1 MLSSQS
7 YPTTNYLYPS
17 RFLIPDYRN
26 LTSRI
31 QIQSPSKS
39 ARIFISHSRSTSNDE
54 PNSVNR
60 SPFIRNKPETI
71 SRWPLLCGNSSNAL
85 SADGSDDNKR
95 SFREWVEVIGE
106 AVSTAF
112 PVWVALGCLLGLVKP
127 SSFSWVQPKWTVMGI
142 TLTMLGMGMTLTFD
156 DLRSALAMPKEL
168 LSGFLLQYSIM
179 PLSGFFVSKL
189 LNLPSHYAAG
199 LILVG
204 CCPGGTASN
213 IVTYIARGNV
223 ALSVLM
229 TAASTLSAVVGAF
242 LNQYFQ
248 RLVKVVSPVMPPIA
262 VATVAVL
269 CGNAIA
275 QSSSAILTSGLQVV
289 LATTLLHS
297 SGFFFGYFLA
307 RMLGIDVSSSRTI
320 SIEVGMQNSVLGVV
334 LATQHFGNP
343 LTAVPCA
350 VSSVC
355 HSIFGSALAGV
366 WRRSQFC
373 VVSVLAIVF
382 FNSVISSNQE
392 QFSAIGDP
400 GMRRDG
406 LRIAIE
412 AWNQCNEVGEEAPE
426 MGSPRQADCFDI
438 DNSTSPISLIHR
450 VTERENK
457 LGISDAF
464 YQGLWTTTVDQYAA
478 WKELYLGDKCEV
490 KDEPKPWQF
499 WMIMLK
505 SGNMDTMEALCPKNG
520 RKVLLPTPETGF
532 PCFGKGCMNM
542 PQIYHN
548 YTTIQEGK
556 LKGSFY
562 GTWDLDND
570 DIEKART
577 DNNSSYSYYAVTWE
591 KEVEKGGWNFHH
603 YLKTSKKYPW
613 LMLYLRSDATVGFS
627 GGYHYQT
634 RGMLKRVPKSPNFKV
649 RFTLE
654 VMHGGGPRSQFYL
667 MDIGSCWKN
676 NGHPCSGDVT
686 SDVTRYSE
694 MILNPSINS
703 WCNPHSLG
711 SCPPYHTLPNGTRIH
726 RTDKN
731 NFPYEAYHLYCS
743 PGNAEHLEE
752 PYNLCDPY
760 SNPQPQEILQ
770 ILPHPVWGVYGYP
783 TKRGEGWIGDPRT
796 WELDVGKLSDSL
808 YFYQDPGTPPAKRSW
823 PSIDLGTEIFISEN
837 EHAEWRVGDF
847 DIIIWNSDN

>member
-31 QIQSPSKS
+31 QVQSPSKS
-39 ARIFISHSRSTSNDE
+39 ARIFISHSLSTSNNE

-60 SPFIRNKPETI
+60 PPFIRNKPERI
-71 SRWPLLCGNSSNAL
+71 SRWALLCGNSSNAL

-229 TAASTLSAVVGAF
+229 TAASTLSAVVMTPFLTAKLAGQYVAVDAAGLFMSTLQVVLLPVLAGAF

-248 RLVKVVSPVMPPIA
+248 SLVKVVSPVMPPIA

-297 SGFFFGYFLA
+297 SGFFFGYFLS

-355 HSIFGSALAGV
+355 HSIFGSALAGI
-366 WRRSQFC
+366 WRRS
-373 VVSVLAIVF
+373 
-382 FNSVISSNQE
+382 
-392 QFSAIGDP
+392 
-400 GMRRDG
+400 
-406 LRIAIE
+406 
-412 AWNQCNEVGEEAPE
+412 
-426 MGSPRQADCFDI
+426 
-438 DNSTSPISLIHR
+438 
-450 VTERENK
+450 
-457 LGISDAF
+457 
-464 YQGLWTTTVDQYAA
+464 
-478 WKELYLGDKCEV
+478 
-490 KDEPKPWQF
+490 
-499 WMIMLK
+499 
-505 SGNMDTMEALCPKNG
+505 
-520 RKVLLPTPETGF
+520 
-532 PCFGKGCMNM
+532 
-542 PQIYHN
+542 
-548 YTTIQEGK
+548 
-556 LKGSFY
+556 
-562 GTWDLDND
+562 
-570 DIEKART
+570 
-577 DNNSSYSYYAVTWE
+577 
-591 KEVEKGGWNFHH
+591 
-603 YLKTSKKYPW
+603 
-613 LMLYLRSDATVGFS
+613 
-627 GGYHYQT
+627 
-634 RGMLKRVPKSPNFKV
+634 VP
-649 RFTLE
+649 
-654 VMHGGGPRSQFYL
+654 SQ
-667 MDIGSCWKN
+667 M
-676 NGHPCSGDVT
+676 
-686 SDVTRYSE
+686 
-694 MILNPSINS
+694 
-703 WCNPHSLG
+703 
-711 SCPPYHTLPNGTRIH
+711 
-726 RTDKN
+726 
-731 NFPYEAYHLYCS
+731 
-743 PGNAEHLEE
+743 
-752 PYNLCDPY
+752 
-760 SNPQPQEILQ
+760 
-770 ILPHPVWGVYGYP
+770 
-783 TKRGEGWIGDPRT
+783 
-796 WELDVGKLSDSL
+796 
-808 YFYQDPGTPPAKRSW
+808 QD
-823 PSIDLGTEIFISEN
+823 
-837 EHAEWRVGDF
+837 
-847 DIIIWNSDN
+847 